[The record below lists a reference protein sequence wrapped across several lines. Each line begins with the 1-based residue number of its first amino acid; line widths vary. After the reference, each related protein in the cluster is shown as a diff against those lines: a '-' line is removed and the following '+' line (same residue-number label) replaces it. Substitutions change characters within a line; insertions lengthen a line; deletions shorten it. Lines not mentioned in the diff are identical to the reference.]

1 MQFMSEKA
9 FKYSMAKQRGLRGWL
24 QAPSPAPSPAPSESS
39 NTTKATKRKR
49 GLAET
54 LQSIPTDLGLISS
67 AEEASDVEER
77 PRKKAGTE
85 KKKKKPTKK
94 TAGPKKQK
102 AKTAQQTYTSI
113 IDKIGKKVGELDRK
127 CKAQGPNGRMYNS
140 DNYAKAM
147 ANFLP
152 EVTELS
158 DMDDGGVKLAFNL
171 MLYLGEHVHG
181 DFYMCVKM
189 SGFGDSK
196 KPYKELDEVMLE
208 LVERRKDEATENG
221 VHKALEATSLPTVPH
236 RWTEADADVGVFKTG
251 RPNKQQRNQI
261 MRQREEWTKERS
273 KKARERREVTKDW
286 VTNALLELTDQ
297 RDFLA
302 DYGLDGYF
310 IKSIAR
316 LEELKSTTNGP

>member
-1 MQFMSEKA
+1 MQFMSEKS
-9 FKYSMAKQRGLRGWL
+9 FKYNMAKQRGLRGWL
-24 QAPSPAPSPAPSESS
+24 QAPSPAPSESS

-49 GLAET
+49 GPAERPET
-54 LQSIPTDLGLISS
+54 LQSFPTDLDLLSS

-85 KKKKKPTKK
+85 KKKKPTEK

-102 AKTAQQTYTSI
+102 AKTAQQTYASI
-113 IDKIGKKVGELDRK
+113 IDKIDKKVRELDRK

-158 DMDDGGVKLAFNL
+158 NMDDGGVKLAFNL

-189 SGFGDSK
+189 GGYGGSER
-196 KPYKELDEVMLE
+196 PYKELDEVMLG
-208 LVERRKDEATENG
+208 LLERRKDEATENG
-221 VHKALEATSLPTVPH
+221 VHKAPEATSLPTVPH

-261 MRQREEWTKERS
+261 VRQREEWTKERS
-273 KKARERREVTKDW
+273 KKARERREITKDW
-286 VTNALLELTDQ
+286 VGNALLELTDQ

-316 LEELKSTTNGP
+316 LKELKSDASD

>member
-1 MQFMSEKA
+1 
-9 FKYSMAKQRGLRGWL
+9 MAKQRSLRGRL
-24 QAPSPAPSPAPSESS
+24 QAPPPAPPESS

-54 LQSIPTDLGLISS
+54 LKSYPTDLSLISS

-85 KKKKKPTKK
+85 KKKPTKK
-94 TAGPKKQK
+94 TADPKKQN

-113 IDKIGKKVGELDRK
+113 IGKIDKKVKELDRK
-127 CKAQGPNGRMYNS
+127 CKAQGPNGRAYNS

-147 ANFLP
+147 ASFLP

-158 DMDDGGVKLAFNL
+158 GMDVKLAFNL

-181 DFYMCVKM
+181 DFYMCIKM
-189 SGFGDSK
+189 GGFGDSER
-196 KPYKELDEVMLE
+196 PYKELDEIMLG

-221 VHKALEATSLPTVPH
+221 VHKASEATSLPTVPH

-251 RPNKQQRNQI
+251 RPNKQQRNQ
-261 MRQREEWTKERS
+261 MVRQREEWTKKRS
-273 KKARERREVTKDW
+273 KKLRERREITKDW
-286 VTNALLELTDQ
+286 VGNALLELTDQ

-302 DYGLDGYF
+302 DYGLNGYF
-310 IKSIAR
+310 IKSITR
-316 LEELKSTTNGP
+316 LEELKSTINP